1 MLTKITTKLF
11 RGIYQ
16 YKIVLVC
23 AGAGIFRSN
32 DLDSALSKLK
42 AIELKDS
49 LKDSNYLKFSK
60 NSIRTKEDLD
70 FAFKLYGKLSKF
82 TNMEIRVESP
92 WVTIYTN
99 NKADIDSL
107 IKLDK
112 SKVKYISVP
121 PSNTVLDANTI
132 VMPKIGFEYR
142 ITLGKTTTEHSTFVQ
157 WAEQNSKIKLTK
169 SCKSALL
176 KNKTWGGT
184 HFYITG
190 DKNLL
195 MAKMHLGGSINKI
208 ERVVKAIN
216 T

>member
-70 FAFKLYGKLSKF
+70 FAFKLYGKLY
-82 TNMEIRVESP
+82 N
-92 WVTIYTN
+92 
-99 NKADIDSL
+99 
-107 IKLDK
+107 
-112 SKVKYISVP
+112 
-121 PSNTVLDANTI
+121 
-132 VMPKIGFEYR
+132 
-142 ITLGKTTTEHSTFVQ
+142 
-157 WAEQNSKIKLTK
+157 
-169 SCKSALL
+169 
-176 KNKTWGGT
+176 
-184 HFYITG
+184 
-190 DKNLL
+190 
-195 MAKMHLGGSINKI
+195 
-208 ERVVKAIN
+208 
-216 T
+216 